1 MAEAWINGRFCDEKE
16 LNISARDV
24 GILRGYGV
32 FDFLRTYG
40 NKPFHLKDHLRRF
53 YISAGKMHLNIAYP
67 LEEVESIIRELVKR
81 NGYEESSI
89 RMVCLGGESP
99 SSMMPTDKNTL
110 YLLVEPYKGDRKD
123 LEKKQ
128 CEGISLIT
136 FPHLRYRAEV
146 KTNNYIPAMDALREA
161 ESRDAFDA
169 LYTGSNG
176 EIYETTRA
184 NVFFRIGGKWI
195 TPKDNILVGITRS
208 VIMGLIPEAELAEGP
223 LNLSDLPQT
232 EEAFMTSSTKEIIP
246 IIKID
251 DTPVGRGIPGEQT
264 FALIEKFNAYTA
276 DPAQWAKRQEEHPY
290 GTL

>member
-1 MAEAWINGRFCDEKE
+1 MAEAWINGRFCDDRE

-40 NKPFHLKDHLRRF
+40 NEPFHLKDHLRRF
-53 YISAGKMHLNIAYP
+53 FYSAGKMHLNIAYS
-67 LEEVESIIRELVKR
+67 LEEVERVIRELVRR
-81 NGYEESSI
+81 NGYKESSI

-110 YLLVEPYKGDRKD
+110 YLLVESYSADRKD

-128 CEGISLIT
+128 REGISLIT

-161 ESRDAFDA
+161 ESREAFDA
-169 LYTGSNG
+169 LYTGTNG

-184 NVFFRIGGKWI
+184 NVFFRINGRWI
-195 TPKDNILVGITRS
+195 TPKENILVGITRS
-208 VIMGLIPEAELAEGP
+208 VIMGLIPGDELIEGP
-223 LNLSDLPQT
+223 LNLSDLART

-251 DTPVGRGIPGEQT
+251 DTPVGKAIPGEET
-264 FALIEKFNAYTA
+264 LALIEKFNAYTA
-276 DPAQWAKRQEEHPY
+276 DPALWKKRQEEHPY